1 MNAPLPLLYSTTFPN
16 MLFSNVL
23 VYHHPTFEGKE
34 KERGHPAPRQGPR
47 PIGADLSR
55 PTRAPARGA
64 PTIYGLRRLSRRMVG
79 ATLAV
84 ALALNP
90 RLWASPPASPLPHR
104 SLDFALGNKEPSW
117 QDRIVMFLALH
128 GQQL

>member
-34 KERGHPAPRQGPR
+34 KERGHPAPRQEP
-47 PIGADLSR
+47 
-55 PTRAPARGA
+55 
-64 PTIYGLRRLSRRMVG
+64 
-79 ATLAV
+79 
-84 ALALNP
+84 
-90 RLWASPPASPLPHR
+90 R
-104 SLDFALGNKEPSW
+104 SLHPHGLTGLLILHKEPSW